1 MFKVSQ
7 IVSCKYISSRKYRG
21 KLKKLF
27 FKKWYQQRV
36 LKHIIKYKG

>member
-27 FKKWYQQRV
+27 
-36 LKHIIKYKG
+36 LKSGINKGC